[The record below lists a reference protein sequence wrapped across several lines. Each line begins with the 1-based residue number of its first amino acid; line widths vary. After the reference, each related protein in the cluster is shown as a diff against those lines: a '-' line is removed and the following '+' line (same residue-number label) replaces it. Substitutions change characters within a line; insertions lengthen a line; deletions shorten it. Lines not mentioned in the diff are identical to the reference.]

1 MQVNE
6 FRLKLFVRDFEIM
19 REFYTIVLG
28 LEPVGGWDNG
38 SDDCGVLLD
47 TGSGI
52 VELISAG
59 SEYKPVQGCDVSF
72 GVDDVWKLWEE
83 LKSQSIVHPL
93 RQNYWG
99 DSSFCIRD
107 PEGFRLTFFS
117 KDKAR
122 VTESSAESST

>member
-6 FRLKLFVRDFEIM
+6 FRLKLFVRDFENM

-28 LEPVGGWDNG
+28 FESVGGWDNG
-38 SDDCGVLLD
+38 PDDCGVLLD
-47 TGSGI
+47 TGAGI

-59 SEYKPVQGCDVSF
+59 SQYKPVQGCDVSF
-72 GVDDVWKLWEE
+72 GVNDVWTLWENLQGE
-83 LKSQSIVHPL
+83 MIVHPL

-99 DSSFCIRD
+99 DSSFCLSD

-122 VTESSAESST
+122 VTEGGEA